1 MRSILYVFSGT
12 GNTMLVARE
21 YASCLGPGSEIYEI
35 SSSFSA
41 LPSPDGF
48 DLVGIGYPV
57 HAFNTPEI
65 VEEFACNLES
75 EDRKALFIF
84 HTGGEGLHFNDVS
97 SRRIRKILSAG
108 FDILSERHYVMPYN
122 MIFRHSDAMAKHM
135 LSFMQR
141 LVPLHV
147 SSLLASEHEKRRM
160 RPIARAVS
168 MMLRI
173 EWIYAKLQGPMM
185 KAHDSCIGCGLC
197 ALKCPMGNIRME
209 NGRPVFGRKC
219 ALCVRCSFSCPVDAI
234 SIGLLNGWKVNGPYR
249 FDEILSDPSIP
260 DTIPVDELPMLYR
273 KYYREA
279 SISLGNPIS
288 SHYEQE

>member
-1 MRSILYVFSGT
+1 MKAILYVFSGT

-21 YASCLGPGSEIYEI
+21 YASCLGPETEIYEI
-35 SSSFSA
+35 TASFSS

-65 VEEFACNLES
+65 VERFACNLKS
-75 EDRKALFIF
+75 EERKALFIF
-84 HTGGEGLHFNDVS
+84 HTGGEGLHFNDAS
-97 SRRIRKILSAG
+97 SIRIRNILSWN

-122 MIFRHSDAMAKHM
+122 MIFRHSDQAAKHM
-135 LSFMQR
+135 LSFIHR

-147 SSLLASEHEKRRM
+147 SSLIVSEHEKRRIM
-160 RPIARAVS
+160 PVARVVS
-168 MMLRI
+168 MILRI

-185 KAHDSCIGCGLC
+185 KAHGSCTGCGLC

-209 NGRPVFGRKC
+209 NGRPVFGKKC
-219 ALCVRCSFSCPVDAI
+219 ALCVRCSFSCPVDAV

-260 DTIPVDELPMLYR
+260 DEIPIEKLPRLYR

-279 SISLGNPIS
+279 LGYHHPMS
-288 SHYEQE
+288 KD